1 MVRTGSELRV
11 RQPEALILGQ
21 QERRRSRS
29 DDELQRQQEQPE
41 REWQQH
47 RPMHPRSTRKGDG
60 PMETATKRRTGEEG
74 TSGAEGTS
82 SRVVEREDIARRA
95 YERFEDRGREAGH
108 DVEDWLQAENDLQ
121 QRQSTEH

>member
-1 MVRTGSELRV
+1 
-11 RQPEALILGQ
+11 
-21 QERRRSRS
+21 
-29 DDELQRQQEQPE
+29 
-41 REWQQH
+41 
-47 RPMHPRSTRKGDG
+47 
-60 PMETATKRRTGEEG
+60 METATKRRTGEEG